1 MRTRTKRN
9 RLLKPDENRVELVT
23 MYLAAARRRLL
34 ASQSGDQSLHDMISQ
49 EMESIRQQMR
59 PKAPVLATV
68 FSNPN

>member
-1 MRTRTKRN
+1 
-9 RLLKPDENRVELVT
+9 